1 MKISLYTNRS
11 EPNRANKKLVHITDI
26 ENAKVTNEANLLNV
40 TITLKRDIISDVNAV
55 NYVYIDSFKRYY
67 FATTTIENG
76 FIILNCQVDVLST
89 YINEIKNLTATITR
103 NENRKNGYLNDSE
116 YNIYAYEQVVC
127 KSFSKGLTSDS
138 LILMTVG

>member
-1 MKISLYTNRS
+1 MKISLYTNKS
-11 EPNRANKKLVHITDI
+11 EPNRANKNLVHITDI
-26 ENAKVTNEANLLNV
+26 ANAKVTNEADLLNV

-89 YINEIKNLTATITR
+89 YIKEIKNLTATITR
-103 NENRKNGYLNDSE
+103 NENSKNGYLNESE
-116 YNIYAYEQVVC
+116 YNIYAYVQVVC

>member
-1 MKISLYTNRS
+1 MKISLYTNKS
-11 EPNRANKKLVHITDI
+11 EPNRANKTLVHITDI
-26 ENAKVTNEANLLNV
+26 ENAKVTNEADLLNT
-40 TITLKRDIISDVNAV
+40 TIVLKRDLINNVNLV

-67 FATTTIENG
+67 FAKATLQNG

>member
-1 MKISLYTNRS
+1 MKISLYTNKS
-11 EPNRANKKLVHITDI
+11 EPNRANKNLVHITDI
-26 ENAKVTNEANLLNV
+26 ENAKVTNEADLLNV
-40 TITLKRDIISDVNAV
+40 TITLKRDLISDVNVV

-67 FATTTIENG
+67 FAKPTLQNG
-76 FIILNCQVDVLST
+76 LIVLNCQVDVLST